1 MLYIINLFF
10 KLNISKEQLSSTV
23 ENFCFQN
30 QLQIMAALCS
40 IYVGFFCCICE
51 PVTAV
56 IVIFW
61 FGFLF
66 TLVYF
71 LNTLKV
77 PVLNTVLIVAF
88 VVRTIFIAQKENIV
102 PSVVFFLF
110 VFVFLGVLYFSF
122 ENNSLMLR
130 IKTFFQSLKKDR
142 LIFENCVKTKFEYLE
157 GFVNSSFL
165 YFCSFNFIKLY
176 FKCEYLFFLRKF
188 KSRATRIIFDTF
200 IKLFIPC
207 SR

>member
-71 LNTLKV
+71 LNTHKV
-77 PVLNTVLIVAF
+77 PILNTVLIVVF
-88 VVRTIFIAQKENIV
+88 VARTILIAQKENIV
-102 PSVVFFLF
+102 PL
-110 VFVFLGVLYFSF
+110 LLFSF
-122 ENNSLMLR
+122 
-130 IKTFFQSLKKDR
+130 
-142 LIFENCVKTKFEYLE
+142 YL
-157 GFVNSSFL
+157 
-165 YFCSFNFIKLY
+165 
-176 FKCEYLFFLRKF
+176 YLCF
-188 KSRATRIIFDTF
+188 
-200 IKLFIPC
+200 
-207 SR
+207 